1 MSKKK
6 ATKKPKTPKQTLVT
20 KVVGGQPE
28 RIEQAI
34 DDLRKAGYE
43 VKHAVPHVH
52 STKNLGQ
59 VVTETD
65 IILISEYS
73 RKRPKTT
80 TSEKPSE

>member
-6 ATKKPKTPKQTLVT
+6 ATKKPKSPKQTLVT
-20 KVVGGQPE
+20 KVVGAQPE

-34 DDLRKAGYE
+34 VDLRKAGYT
-43 VKHAVPHVH
+43 VKHVVPHVH

-59 VVTETD
+59 IVTETD
-65 IILISEYS
+65 IILISEY
-73 RKRPKTT
+73 RRQTLKTP

>member
-6 ATKKPKTPKQTLVT
+6 ATKKPKSPKQTLVT
-20 KVVGGQPE
+20 KVVGAQPE

-34 DDLRKAGYE
+34 VDLRKAGYT
-43 VKHAVPHVH
+43 VKHVVPHVH

-59 VVTETD
+59 IVTETD
-65 IILISEYS
+65 IILISEYR
-73 RKRPKTT
+73 RKTLKTP

>member
-1 MSKKK
+1 MNKKK
-6 ATKKPKTPKQTLVT
+6 TTKKSKSPKQTLVT

-34 DDLRKAGYE
+34 DDLRKTGYT
-43 VKHAVPHVH
+43 VKHVVPHVH

-65 IILISEYS
+65 IILISEHR
-73 RKRPKTT
+73 RKTLKTP
-80 TSEKPSE
+80 TSENTSG

>member
-1 MSKKK
+1 MNKKK
-6 ATKKPKTPKQTLVT
+6 TIKKPKTPKQTLVT

-43 VKHAVPHVH
+43 VKYVVPHVY
-52 STKNLGQ
+52 SAKNLGQ
-59 VVTETD
+59 IVTETD
-65 IILISEYS
+65 IILISEHI
-73 RKRPKTT
+73 RKRPKTA

>member
-6 ATKKPKTPKQTLVT
+6 ATKKSKAPKQTLVT
-20 KVVGGQPE
+20 KVAGGQPE

-59 VVTETD
+59 IVTETD

-73 RKRPKTT
+73 RKRPKIT